1 MDKYVA
7 PQMDLN
13 AFNCPYCNAFAKMYW
28 YRLENI
34 NGVFYNTE
42 LAHFNSLYLKSVKC
56 TCCNKFSI
64 WNDTEMLIPSHSTA
78 PMPHKDMP
86 DLIKNDYI
94 EAREILNKS
103 PRGACALLRLT
114 IQKLCDE
121 FVKGNKNLN
130 DKISELV
137 KNGLPQQL
145 QQAFDLVRV
154 VGNNAVH
161 PGELNIDDNPE
172 IALKLF
178 KLINLIIEKM
188 ITEPAE
194 INDFYE
200 NTIPQDIQKS
210 ISDRDFKN
218 KGQING

>member
-7 PQMDLN
+7 PQMDSR
-13 AFNCPYCNAFAKMYW
+13 AFNCPYCNAFAAMTW
-28 YRLENI
+28 NNLEHPI
-34 NGVFYNTE
+34 VSY
-42 LAHFNSLYLKSVKC
+42 LRPHFDSLDLKSVKC
-56 TCCNKFSI
+56 SCCGKFSI
-64 WNDTEMLIPSHSTA
+64 WSCSEMLIPSHSTA

-103 PRGACALLRLT
+103 PRGACALLRLA

-161 PGELNIDDNPE
+161 PGELNINDNPE

-200 NTIPQDIQKS
+200 NTIPKNIQKS